1 MHNPF
6 AYCKISGKMANKSN
20 GSSHPTQKG
29 GRPPNP
35 KLSSFLQSLCTQLI
49 DPDPENDLQQINTD
63 FTAITLL
70 TKVVTIV

>member
-6 AYCKISGKMANKSN
+6 AYCKISGKMATKAMV
-20 GSSHPTQKG
+20 HLTPLKKG
-29 GRPPNP
+29 AGPRNP

-49 DPDPENDLQQINTD
+49 DSDPENDLQQINND
-63 FTAITLL
+63 FTAITMP